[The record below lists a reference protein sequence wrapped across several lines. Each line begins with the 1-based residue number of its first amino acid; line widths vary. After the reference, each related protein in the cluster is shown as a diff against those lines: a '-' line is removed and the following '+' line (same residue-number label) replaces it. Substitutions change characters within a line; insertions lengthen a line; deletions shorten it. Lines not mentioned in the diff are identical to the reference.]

1 MPRAIWRGSISFGLV
16 NVPVRMYAAISEQ
29 DLHFHMIHAKDESP
43 IGYQKMCK
51 KEDRPVPDD
60 EIVRAYELDDG
71 SMVVL
76 DEQDFE
82 AAKADG
88 YHAITVLDF
97 VAYDEIDP
105 IYFERTF
112 YLGPQD
118 EGAAAHVYT
127 LLVKAIEDAGL
138 AGICSYIFHNREQL
152 GCLRVRDG
160 VLVLEKMYFADEIRD
175 PKTARPAKRP
185 KLKPGELKMAR
196 ELIDS
201 MTTGFK
207 PGNYEDSYRASL
219 LKVIRR
225 KSKGKTITPP
235 EPEEREEL
243 PDLMSALQASLKS
256 SGSRRK
262 PSRGKA
268 KSAPKRKP
276 KAKAKPKTKARS

>member
-1 MPRAIWRGSISFGLV
+1 VPRAIWRGSISFGLV

-29 DLHFHMIHAKDESP
+29 DLHFHMIHASDQSP
-43 IGYQKMCK
+43 IGYQKVCK
-51 KEDRPVPDD
+51 KENEPVPDD

-71 SMVVL
+71 KLVVL
-76 DEQDFE
+76 DDQDFE
-82 AAKADG
+82 AARADG

-118 EGAAAHVYT
+118 DGAATHVYT

-175 PKTARPAKRP
+175 PKTARPDTRP
-185 KLKPGELKMAR
+185 KLNPGELKMAR
-196 ELIDS
+196 QLIDA
-201 MTTGFK
+201 MTSTFT
-207 PGNYEDSYRASL
+207 PGKYEDTYRASL

-225 KSKGKTITPP
+225 KAKGKTIEPP
-235 EPEEREEL
+235 EPEQREEL
-243 PDLMSALQASLKS
+243 PDLMAALEASLKS
-256 SGSRRK
+256 SGGRSRSKSRK
-262 PSRGKA
+262 PARSGGKA
-268 KSAPKRKP
+268 AGKRKSG
-276 KAKAKPKTKARS
+276 ARARR

>member
-16 NVPVRMYAAISEQ
+16 NVPVRMYAAISEE
-29 DLHFHMIHAKDESP
+29 DLHFHMMHAKDESP
-43 IGYQKMCK
+43 IGYQKVCK
-51 KEDRPVPDD
+51 KEHRPVPDD

-97 VAYDEIDP
+97 VPYDEIDP

-118 EGAAAHVYT
+118 DGASTHVYT

-160 VLVLEKMYFADEIRD
+160 VLVLEKMYF
-175 PKTARPAKRP
+175 
-185 KLKPGELKMAR
+185 
-196 ELIDS
+196 
-201 MTTGFK
+201 
-207 PGNYEDSYRASL
+207 
-219 LKVIRR
+219 
-225 KSKGKTITPP
+225 
-235 EPEEREEL
+235 
-243 PDLMSALQASLKS
+243 
-256 SGSRRK
+256 
-262 PSRGKA
+262 
-268 KSAPKRKP
+268 
-276 KAKAKPKTKARS
+276 

>member
-127 LLVKAIEDAGL
+127 LLVKAIEEAGL
-138 AGICSYIFHNREQL
+138 AGICSYILHNREQL

-175 PKTARPAKRP
+175 PKTARAAKRP